1 MANHLSPRPS
11 NRMLLTRTKRI
22 PPFPCRVEGWLNICD
37 KEVALGHHPSNKLTA
52 KNGDKAPLVSWE
64 PYFCVLLQD
73 EQTFTAYRSEEMA
86 VCPGFVIKRSRPQM
100 GDMVFSDT
108 PRVRLDSGGRQFR
121 RRWGYDGSAGGC
133 GGGAGPASLNGGAG
147 HLEDIEEDG
156 DDISDTYSLRDET
169 LYNSILHEGDDSGEV
184 EQCRRPAY
192 FFQIYFSTL
201 WDR

>member
-1 MANHLSPRPS
+1 MADHLSPRPS

-86 VCPGFVIKRSRPQM
+86 V

-121 RRWGYDGSAGGC
+121 RRWGYDGSASGC
-133 GGGAGPASLNGGAG
+133 GGGTGPGSLNGGAG

-156 DDISDTYSLRDET
+156 DDFSDTYSLRDET
-169 LYNSILHEGDDSGEV
+169 SYNSILHEGESTIKILNLDTSF
-184 EQCRRPAY
+184 R
-192 FFQIYFSTL
+192 FFFPT
-201 WDR
+201 R